1 MSINYLT
8 VQALTKYIKRKF
20 EADPYL
26 REVYV
31 KGELSNVKVHGTG
44 HIFFTLK
51 DEHAQIQAIMYASNA
66 KALPFRP
73 ESGMKVLIRGDINL
87 YESAGRYQLYA
98 NDMQPDGVGSL
109 HVAYE
114 QLKKELS
121 EKGFFN
127 ERFKQPIVKFPNKI
141 GVITAL
147 TGAAIQDILSTLQ
160 RHYPIAEVVVIPTL
174 VQGKNAAP
182 AIVSAIERANRYG
195 NIDTLIVG
203 RGGGS
208 IEDLWAFNEEIV
220 ATAIFESRIPIISAV
235 GHETDTTIADFVAD
249 LRAPTPTGAAK
260 MAVPDKFELLQH
272 IHSLKTR
279 LFQQMQAQIKHERAR
294 LTRVQNAYP
303 LAYPERLYRPF
314 IDQLLLLDDKLRYTI
329 EQNVKVKQQHLNQL
343 TERLQTLSPMKDL
356 QFEKKSLA
364 NQQYRMQNAVQQIVQ
379 QQQKRFQ
386 ATLRTLEVL
395 NPLAIMSRGYSIVY
409 DEQQIVTSIQQVEQ
423 GQQLKLKLSDGQAV
437 VKVVA
442 TEKMEEEA

>member
-66 KALPFRP
+66 KGLPFRP

-114 QLKKELS
+114 QLKKELA
-121 EKGFFN
+121 EKGYFN
-127 ERFKQPIVKFPNKI
+127 EQFKQSIVKFPKRI
-141 GVITAL
+141 GVITAQ

-160 RHYPIAEVVVIPTL
+160 LHYPIAEVVVIPTL

-182 AIVSAIERANRYG
+182 EIVAAIERANRFG
-195 NIDTLIVG
+195 DLDTLIVG

-235 GHETDTTIADFVAD
+235 GHETDTTIADYVAD

-260 MAVPDKFELLQH
+260 MAVPDKRDLLQH
-272 IHSLKTR
+272 IDSLKKR
-279 LFQQMQAQIKHERAR
+279 LFQQTQAQLKHERAR

-303 LAYPERLYRPF
+303 MAYPERLYRPF
-314 IDQLLLLDDKLRYTI
+314 IDQLLLLDDKLRTSI
-329 EQNVKVKQQHLNQL
+329 EQNFVQKTHRLQQMS
-343 TERLQTLSPMKDL
+343 ERLQSLSPLKDV

-364 NQQYRMQNAVQQIVQ
+364 NQQYRMQYAVQQIMK

-386 ATLRTLEVL
+386 STVRTLEVL

-409 DEQQIVTSIQQVEQ
+409 DDEQIITSV
-423 GQQLKLKLSDGQAV
+423 QQLEKQQELKLQLSDGH
-437 VKVVA
+437 A
-442 TEKMEEEA
+442 TVQVIATNKTEEEL